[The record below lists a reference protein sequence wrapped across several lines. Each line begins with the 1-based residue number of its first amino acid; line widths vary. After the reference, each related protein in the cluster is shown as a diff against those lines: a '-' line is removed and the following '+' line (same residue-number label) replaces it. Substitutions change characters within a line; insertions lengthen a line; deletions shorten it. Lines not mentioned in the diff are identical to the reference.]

1 MRYAMLIKN
10 KNFLL
15 LLVGRILTNIAD
27 SIYYI
32 ASMWLVYDL
41 GGSAFYSGI
50 AGFLTSL
57 PWAFQFLTGP
67 LVDRWKVKK
76 ILVVSQIAQAIIL
89 LIIPVLYHFDALT
102 IQLVL
107 VLMPLLSIIQ
117 QFVYPAQSKVLP
129 FVVKK
134 EQLVKA
140 NASFSIAYQG
150 IDFIFN
156 AISGVLVAIV
166 GAIMLFTVNSIFFT
180 VAAMLFALLKLPQ
193 SEHPTSESFTKVSLS
208 SYWTELKEGFQIIFQ
223 SLMALFIL
231 GAMAMNFAIGG
242 AMALLPALA
251 DNRGGPELY
260 GYYLAA
266 MSVGGL
272 AGALLAPKLATVKL
286 GSFYIIL
293 YIIAPIAWVACVSIS
308 SNIWSIL
315 LFTIV
320 WIPVGA
326 SNVIVPSMIQSA
338 VPTGLLG
345 RVNSVSVSMSN
356 MIMPLGSLISGY
368 LALQMETNTVMIIL
382 GALLFFEAVLWFSH
396 PKLRNMPVVS
406 QIDNNVL
413 QFPSSEK

>member
-1 MRYAMLIKN
+1 MLIKN

-272 AGALLAPKLATVKL
+272 AGALLAPKLANVKL
-286 GSFYIIL
+286 GSFYIIS

-368 LALQMETNTVMIIL
+368 LALQMGTNTVMIIL
-382 GALLFFEAVLWFSH
+382 GALLFLEAVLWFCH

>member
-1 MRYAMLIKN
+1 MLIKN

-89 LIIPVLYHFDALT
+89 LMIPVLYHFDALT

-180 VAAMLFALLKLPQ
+180 VAAMLFALLKLPKT
-193 SEHPTSESFTKVSLS
+193 EHPTSESFTKVSLS

-272 AGALLAPKLATVKL
+272 AGALLAPKLANVKL
-286 GSFYIIL
+286 GSFYIIS

>member
-1 MRYAMLIKN
+1 MLIKN

-15 LLVGRILTNIAD
+15 LLFGRILTNIAD

-180 VAAMLFALLKLPQ
+180 VAAMLFALLKLPKT
-193 SEHPTSESFTKVSLS
+193 EHPTSESFTKVSLS

-231 GAMAMNFAIGG
+231 GAIAMNFAIGG
-242 AMALLPALA
+242 AMALLPAFA

-272 AGALLAPKLATVKL
+272 AGALLAPKLANVKL
-286 GSFYIIL
+286 GSFYIIS